1 MFREI
6 RKMDSSP
13 ESNPKYPINQ
23 ADPAK
28 VAYHYKASI
37 VNKKEWDAKI
47 LRIKSY
53 LEILDNA
60 VKELEDF
67 SFLVG
72 VEHRHTKDE

>member
-1 MFREI
+1 
-6 RKMDSSP
+6 MDQAP
-13 ESNPKYPINQ
+13 ESNPKHPMNNP
-23 ADPAK
+23 DPAK
-28 VAYHYKASI
+28 IAYHYKANI

-60 VKELEDF
+60 VKDLEDF

-72 VEHRHTKDE
+72 VEHEHKENK